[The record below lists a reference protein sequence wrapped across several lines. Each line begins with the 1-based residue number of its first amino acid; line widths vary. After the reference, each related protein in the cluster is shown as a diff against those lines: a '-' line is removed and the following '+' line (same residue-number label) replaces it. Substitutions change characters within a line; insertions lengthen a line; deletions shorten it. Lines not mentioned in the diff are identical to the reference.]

1 MILELTDHQAKQ
13 LIAMIE
19 GSSSE
24 PFVVLT
30 QQIQAYFTPPVVE
43 EVVEEPVLEII
54 KKKAAK

>member
-1 MILELTDHQAKQ
+1 MKLELTDHQAKQ

-19 GSSSE
+19 DSNSE

-30 QQIQAYFTPPVVE
+30 QQIKEYFAKPVVE
-43 EVVEEPVLEII
+43 EIIEEPVLEII